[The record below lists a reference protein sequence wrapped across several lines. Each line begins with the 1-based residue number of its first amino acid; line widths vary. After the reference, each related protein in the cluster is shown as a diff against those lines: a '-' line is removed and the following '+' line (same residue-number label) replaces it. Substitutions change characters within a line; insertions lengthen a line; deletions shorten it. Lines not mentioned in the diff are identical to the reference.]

1 MEGGTGKQKHFARL
15 VAEGST
21 LADAY
26 ADAYETNGKRETI
39 RREAVRVAHSPT
51 VAPLIEAESRAI
63 EARELPSRAPRRR
76 FVLERLV
83 REAESAP
90 SDSARVRSLELLGKA
105 CGAFEDDPEADRGTD
120 ADSLLDSLRSK
131 LASVLPAPIEVTPSS
146 VTPEC
151 DGTPEDPA
159 EPEGEGGNPL

>member
-1 MEGGTGKQKHFARL
+1 MKGGTGKQKRFARL

-51 VAPLIEAESRAI
+51 VAPLIEAESKAI
-63 EARELPSRAPRRR
+63 EARELPSRGSRRR
-76 FVLERLV
+76 WVLERLA
-83 REAESAP
+83 REAEEG
-90 SDSARVRSLELLGKA
+90 SDASRVRALELLGKA
-105 CGAFEDDPEADRGTD
+105 CGAFDDDAEADRGTD

-131 LASVLPAPIEVTPSS
+131 LASVLPEPIEITPSS

>member
-63 EARELPSRAPRRR
+63 EARELPSRAT
-76 FVLERLV
+76 L
-83 REAESAP
+83 
-90 SDSARVRSLELLGKA
+90 
-105 CGAFEDDPEADRGTD
+105 
-120 ADSLLDSLRSK
+120 
-131 LASVLPAPIEVTPSS
+131 
-146 VTPEC
+146 
-151 DGTPEDPA
+151 
-159 EPEGEGGNPL
+159 

>member
-1 MEGGTGKQKHFARL
+1 MKGGTGKQKHFARL

-51 VAPLIEAESRAI
+51 VAPLIEAEAKAI
-63 EARELPSRAPRRR
+63 EARELPSRGSRRTMGSGTSR
-76 FVLERLV
+76 KR
-83 REAESAP
+83 AEEG
-90 SDSARVRSLELLGKA
+90 SDASRVRALELLGKA
-105 CGAFEDDPEADRGTD
+105 CGAFEDDPEANMGTD

-131 LASVLPAPIEVTPSS
+131 LASVLPEPIEVTPSC

-151 DGTPEDPA
+151 DGTPENPA
-159 EPEGEGGNPL
+159 EPEGEGGDPM